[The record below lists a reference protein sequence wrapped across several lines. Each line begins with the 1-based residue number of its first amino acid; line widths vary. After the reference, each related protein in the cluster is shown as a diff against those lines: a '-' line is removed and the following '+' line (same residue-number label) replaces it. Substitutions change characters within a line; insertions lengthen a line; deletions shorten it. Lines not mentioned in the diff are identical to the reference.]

1 MTSRRFLAEI
11 LLTFVIISYPQLFS
25 AATYTD
31 RNNDIVKEEIWALE
45 EAYFTNLY
53 KANYDEALAVVHN
66 QFLGWPHMLSQPIDK
81 EESACFMKK
90 LFPKPTSCT
99 LKIER
104 EGIRVLNDVALTEYT
119 LNVSYTD
126 SSTGIV
132 KTQSSLITHTWT
144 KEDTNWKLL
153 GGISYVKQYAL

>member
-1 MTSRRFLAEI
+1 MKNTRFLIGI
-11 LLTFVIISYPQLFS
+11 LLTFVITSYSQLSS

-31 RNNDIVKEEIWALE
+31 RSNDIVKEEIWALE
-45 EAYFTNLY
+45 EAYFINLY
-53 KANYDEALAVVHN
+53 KANYEEVLAIVHS
-66 QFLGWPHMLSQPIDK
+66 QFLGWPHMLPHPIDK
-81 EESACFMKK
+81 EESACFMEK

-119 LNVSYTD
+119 LKVNYTD

-153 GGISYVKQYAL
+153 GGISYVRQCAL

>member
-1 MTSRRFLAEI
+1 MKSTRFLIGIFSA
-11 LLTFVIISYPQLFS
+11 FVITSYSPLSS
-25 AATYTD
+25 ATTYTD
-31 RNNDIVKEEIWALE
+31 RGNDIAEEEIWALE

-53 KANYDEALAVVHN
+53 QANYDEVLAIVHN
-66 QFLGWPHMLSQPIDK
+66 QFLGWPHMLPQPIDK